1 MDGKRLDLDAPLLSF
16 RRRTV
21 QADGEEVTPPPPS
34 RRRRQALPFYNSDLK
49 LDQVGI
55 PGAVPFDWEKTPGQ
69 PKNSSLATTTFEL
82 NPAVPKLP
90 PGRSL
95 KENGT
100 DWLKG
105 ALGPPEIETVIGT
118 PTSSSGGRN
127 EKDKVEDEDESFST
141 VCGDEDDAFSDARD
155 AFSCAESFSMKCSM
169 SAGVGAKDSPRSFTK
184 DPQVKDFMMGRF
196 LPAAQ
201 AMTEDS
207 PQRTWRKPPRA
218 QVDEGDNS
226 GSQTLRRRRLPLD
239 YQYQLSRAQL
249 HGTEQADE
257 EEEEEVEEYDDDYG
271 SYAGTGFFSS
281 KACGLIQR
289 FCLKSSIGP
298 FNSVPG
304 LKAQGRPQPRT
315 RSSPPQI
322 NVLRHASLGQAED
335 EDSWEAVYRYKL
347 SHGYYPHR
355 RDGSKLMTE
364 SNQLTS
370 WSDSQML
377 DGSSF
382 LNSTGGALSPDKHE
396 DSKRESG
403 SWKTGSSDLCEKG
416 YGSYWET
423 TYRQGRL
430 EGSGS
435 TSPATERPL
444 NQNSLSLPETPDC
457 KSLLANIPSDAKAE
471 FEIHQTEESSFT
483 EASEGYALQSRS
495 SKIAEP
501 GFSSYRERLNDV
513 ELYVNEFDNNK
524 NNDDRLTLKMDLIEK
539 NDNSLALPLLPPP
552 LPTSPSESWLRR
564 TLPSVP
570 HQASFL
576 GIQIHSK
583 KQESRASAGAHKS
596 VTYEKPSNLHPR
608 RTRFVEAAK
617 DM

>member
-21 QADGEEVTPPPPS
+21 RADGEEVTPPPPP

-95 KENGT
+95 KENGA
-100 DWLKG
+100 DWFKG

-127 EKDKVEDEDESFST
+127 EKDKVEEEDESYST

-169 SAGVGAKDSPRSFTK
+169 SVGVGAKDSPRSFTK

-257 EEEEEVEEYDDDYG
+257 EEGVEVEEYDDDYG

-298 FNSVPG
+298 FHSVPG

-315 RSSPPQI
+315 RRSSPQI
-322 NVLRHASLGQAED
+322 NVLRHASLVQAED

-403 SWKTGSSDLCEKG
+403 SWKTGSSDLFEKG

-423 TYRQGRL
+423 TYGQGRL

-435 TSPATERPL
+435 TSPATEKPL
-444 NQNSLSLPETPDC
+444 NQHSLSLPETPDC
-457 KSLLANIPSDAKAE
+457 KSVLANIPSDAKTMAE
-471 FEIHQTEESSFT
+471 SAGNSSAADDEIQQTEESSVT

-501 GFSSYRERLNDV
+501 GFSSYRERLN
-513 ELYVNEFDNNK
+513 
-524 NNDDRLTLKMDLIEK
+524 EK

-564 TLPSVP
+564 TLPSVSSKGSR
-570 HQASFL
+570 HQPSFL

-583 KQESRASAGAHKS
+583 KQASWVSAGAHKS

-608 RTRFVEAAK
+608 RTRFVEVAK

>member
-16 RRRTV
+16 RRITV
-21 QADGEEVTPPPPS
+21 RADGEEATPPPPP

-69 PKNSSLATTTFEL
+69 PKDSSLATTTFGL

-95 KENGT
+95 KENGA
-100 DWLKG
+100 DWVKG
-105 ALGPPEIETVIGT
+105 ALGPPEIETVVGT

-127 EKDKVEDEDESFST
+127 EKAKVEDEDESYST

-169 SAGVGAKDSPRSFTK
+169 SAGVGAKDSLRSFTK

-257 EEEEEVEEYDDDYG
+257 DEEEEVEEYDDDYVC
-271 SYAGTGFFSS
+271 YAGTGFFSS

-298 FNSVPG
+298 LNSVPG

-315 RSSPPQI
+315 RRSSPQI
-322 NVLRHASLGQAED
+322 NVLRHASLGQGED

-423 TYRQGRL
+423 TYGQGRL

-435 TSPATERPL
+435 TSPVTEGPL

-457 KSLLANIPSDAKAE
+457 KS
-471 FEIHQTEESSFT
+471 
-483 EASEGYALQSRS
+483 RS
-495 SKIAEP
+495 SMIAEP
-501 GFSSYRERLNDV
+501 GFSSYHERLNGV
-513 ELYVNEFDNNK
+513 EIYDNEFDNNK
-524 NNDDRLTLKMDLIEK
+524 NNDDGLTLKVDYIEK
-539 NDNSLALPLLPPP
+539 NDNSLVLSLLPPP

-564 TLPSVP
+564 TLPSVSSKGPP
-570 HQASFL
+570 HQQSFL
-576 GIQIHSK
+576 GIQLHPK
-583 KQESRASAGAHKS
+583 KQASWASAGAHKS

-608 RTRFVEAAK
+608 RTRFVEVAN